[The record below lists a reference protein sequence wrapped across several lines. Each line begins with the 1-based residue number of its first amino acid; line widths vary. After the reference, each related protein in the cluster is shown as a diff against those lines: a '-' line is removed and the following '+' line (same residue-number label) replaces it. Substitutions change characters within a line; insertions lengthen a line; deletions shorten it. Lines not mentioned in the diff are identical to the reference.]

1 MHGMNPSSA
10 QDATD
15 MQKQPENKTRLCLFI
30 GFKNRHTSYIF
41 RKDRETFRE
50 FTQT

>member
-30 GFKNRHTSYIF
+30 GFENRHTSDIF
-41 RKDRETFRE
+41 RKDRETFRK